1 MSRVIACANK
11 KNCWG
16 YKNNSCDFCSIGKV
30 FSSMVKKIQKLRAF
44 KKEAS
49 NDFNKIF
56 EDIEN
61 ASYVNGEGDLF
72 IDLPDFVFIK
82 EKYKAKYKGGDKN
95 A

>member
-1 MSRVIACANK
+1 MLKCRVCVQK
-11 KNCWG
+11 KDCWG
-16 YKNNSCDFCSIGKV
+16 YINNSCDDCSIGKA
-30 FSSMVKKIQKLRAF
+30 FSSMVKKIKKLRAF